1 MERTAI
7 KDKRIIIIRQINTCM
22 TNRYFSTF
30 LELEFPRL

>member
-7 KDKRIIIIRQINTCM
+7 KDKRIIIRQINTCM

-30 LELEFPRL
+30 LEFEFPRL